1 MQVQDDVQ
9 KKSKK
14 KKTKATN
21 VIARYGRYSKVF
33 ENYYALFC
41 FFEKKVAVVW
51 LTGTMIYLDK
61 YRINCS
67 MLESGTN
74 KE

>member
-41 FFEKKVAVVW
+41 FFEKS
-51 LTGTMIYLDK
+51 
-61 YRINCS
+61 CS
-67 MLESGTN
+67 GLVNGN
-74 KE
+74 NDLFRQIPDQLFDA